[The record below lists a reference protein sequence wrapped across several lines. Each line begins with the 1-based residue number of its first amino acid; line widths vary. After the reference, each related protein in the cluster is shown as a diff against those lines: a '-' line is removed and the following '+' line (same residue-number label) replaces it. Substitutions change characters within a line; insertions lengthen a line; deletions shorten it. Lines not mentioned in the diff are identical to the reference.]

1 MFQDGGPAA
10 IDERY
15 FVIDKINNEKF
26 FVTEDQITEVLKY
39 ANLGTVEAL
48 IQNPDTEYSPDLK
61 QIFRKIVGQ
70 RQIDETTLDPAKF
83 EFG

>member
-26 FVTEDQITEVLKY
+26 FVTENQITDILKY

-48 IQNPDTEYSPDLK
+48 IQNPDTEYSPD
-61 QIFRKIVGQ
+61 
-70 RQIDETTLDPAKF
+70 
-83 EFG
+83 

>member
-26 FVTEDQITEVLKY
+26 FVTEDQITEECLSVTNLILKICCCM
-39 ANLGTVEAL
+39 T
-48 IQNPDTEYSPDLK
+48 
-61 QIFRKIVGQ
+61 
-70 RQIDETTLDPAKF
+70 
-83 EFG
+83 